1 MKTPIYWLKAKKY
14 LSEKDK
20 ELSRII
26 KTYEGF
32 LSTRNDPFYSL
43 CKSIVGQQI
52 SVQAANSVWNKLS
65 DKCKTVS
72 PENVNRLQR
81 TDLLKCGLSRQK
93 VEYIK
98 VLSKNFLNKSF
109 SVSKLKKLN
118 DEDAIKYLCTNKGI
132 GVWTAEMFLMFNQ
145 NRPNIFP
152 EQDIGLLKAISKNY
166 KTDYPPSKEE
176 LKRFKK
182 KWDPYCSV
190 ATWYLW
196 RSIDPVAVEY

>member
-72 PENVNRLQR
+72 PENVNQLQR

-98 VLSKNFLNKSF
+98 VLSKNFLNLFNKIFNPS
-109 SVSKLKKLN
+109 LT
-118 DEDAIKYLCTNKGI
+118 LCICADTYNFKTC
-132 GVWTAEMFLMFNQ
+132 VFVFL
-145 NRPNIFP
+145 I
-152 EQDIGLLKAISKNY
+152 
-166 KTDYPPSKEE
+166 
-176 LKRFKK
+176 
-182 KWDPYCSV
+182 
-190 ATWYLW
+190 
-196 RSIDPVAVEY
+196 